1 MLDWEKLLSRELL
14 TKRAEMPASWA
25 QYEVDEFERGRNDVM
40 NSAVFRTLQ
49 EKTQAFPAA
58 GGKSLHTRLTHSLEV
73 SAIGDRM
80 GKMVGLSEK
89 GREVFG
95 EKAEEYARS
104 FSSILSTAG
113 LLHDLGNPPFGHF
126 GESSIGFVLET
137 MCKEDGIRY
146 KGRHLNEVLNPQMVS
161 DLTHFEG
168 NAQALRL
175 VLKTMRNPSP
185 DNLNMTYAVINTLV
199 KYPVSSLEARKDSRD
214 NRIHKFSC
222 FLAEERTLKK
232 IREAAGLTGCTR
244 HPLTFLLEAA
254 DDISYLVSDIADA
267 IACDALNIL
276 EVRDFFGK
284 ELKRIPDF
292 GPEEEEMQKMAVKD
306 LYNHLNDSLEKA
318 RTPEDVR
325 NVYRTWLDY
334 VRNWLVYASVHSFFE
349 HYDVIMDGTYAGE
362 LLMDSWY
369 YYGVRIL
376 KKLVSQFVYDEDR
389 RAAADIAA
397 YNRLNGLLRMFVPA
411 VLLWTAEDEVYTLDP
426 VQAAYIRILPEKLKR
441 EYEAEKTNDKAFNLY
456 LRILMV
462 TDFISGLTD
471 VQAAEIYRELEG
483 K

>member
-14 TKRAEMPASWA
+14 TKRAETPASWA

-40 NSAVFRTLQ
+40 NSAVFRALQ
-49 EKTQAFPAA
+49 EKTQAFNAA
-58 GGKSLHTRLTHSLEV
+58 GGKNLHTRLTHSLEV

-80 GKMVGLSEK
+80 GQMVGLSEK
-89 GREVFG
+89 GRAVFG
-95 EKAEEYARS
+95 EKAEEYARA

-126 GESSIGFVLET
+126 GESSMGYVLGS
-137 MCKEDGIRY
+137 MCREDGVSY
-146 KGRHLNEVLNPQMVS
+146 KGRRLNEVLDPQMVS

-168 NAQALRL
+168 NAEALRL
-175 VLKTMRNPSP
+175 VLKTGLNPCP
-185 DNLNMTYAVINTLV
+185 DNPNVTYAVINTLV

-232 IREAAGLTGCTR
+232 IREAAGLTGCER
-244 HPLTFLLEAA
+244 YPLTFLLEAA

-267 IACDALNIL
+267 IASDALNIL
-276 EVRDFFGK
+276 EVKDFFGK

-292 GPEEEEMQKMAVKD
+292 GPEKDEMQKMAVAD
-306 LYNHLNDSLEKA
+306 LYNRLNEGLAKA
-318 RTPEDVR
+318 TAQEAIQ
-325 NVYRTWLDY
+325 NTYREWLDY
-334 VRNWLVYASVHSFFE
+334 VRNWLVYAAVHSFFE
-349 HYDVIMDGTYAGE
+349 HYDAIMDGTYAGE
-362 LLMDSWY
+362 LLIDSWY

-389 RAAADIAA
+389 RAVADIAA
-397 YNRLNGLLRMFVPA
+397 YNRMNGLLRMFVPA

-441 EYEAEKTNDKAFNLY
+441 EYEAEKTNDKARNLY

-471 VQAAEIYRELEG
+471 AEAEDLYRELRG